1 MDFVRSYFGTNE
13 TLTSWTLL
21 AHFFSKSVLIQCWFS
36 SDLEKNKPKVCN
48 WSEFHLNLSY
58 FLQNPYFK
66 RPGWRLNHS
75 FYRKFGF
82 NEFVANILRDNMGS
96 KKISL
101 QTKKKWGR
109 FLTYSIFLIGISAP
123 KFLNLVW
130 KFSCQPQKGQF
141 LFLFFKFL
149 SVSK

>member
-1 MDFVRSYFGTNE
+1 MNFVRGYFDTNE
-13 TLTSWTLL
+13 NLTSWTLL
-21 AHFFSKSVLIQCWFS
+21 AHFFSKSVLIPFYFS

-48 WSEFHLNLSY
+48 WSEFHLNRSY

-101 QTKKKWGR
+101 QTKKQIRTLELFDIQRFNLLFWGWHENFR
-109 FLTYSIFLIGISAP
+109 PSWEIS
-123 KFLNLVW
+123 KSRL
-130 KFSCQPQKGQF
+130 KK
-141 LFLFFKFL
+141 
-149 SVSK
+149 

>member
-1 MDFVRSYFGTNE
+1 MDFVRRFFGTNE

-48 WSEFHLNLSY
+48 WSEFHLNRSY

-101 QTKKKWGR
+101 Q
-109 FLTYSIFLIGISAP
+109 
-123 KFLNLVW
+123 
-130 KFSCQPQKGQF
+130 PQKERKKAVF
-141 LFLFFKFL
+141 
-149 SVSK
+149 SKKIFSNWDFDLEIYHLRKKVFILTSKM